1 MDKKKTYSPPQLF
14 RVELNHEQAIISA
27 CSLTSVNLSGSG
39 NARCQA
45 NGCKNVSNNVFGGD
59 MAGRSS

>member
-1 MDKKKTYSPPQLF
+1 MDKKKPYSAPQLF

-27 CSLTSVNLSGSG
+27 CSLTSANLSGSG

-45 NGCKNVSNNVFGGD
+45 GGCKNVSASAGGGD
-59 MAGRSS
+59 SAGRAS